1 LSIVAKKMREFY
13 SGLRLTRSG
22 NAALL
27 PAWSQTVGEKPTISF
42 SDSIGAYLRDPS
54 CKAFVDFLA
63 DQAVGMGFFATVN
76 TAYSEATEA
85 KAVVDDFC
93 EVVNLDGLLQV
104 GAREIVACGNSFWLK
119 QEPDNLEQ
127 LKILPLTGFEDSKA
141 VVRNQVGMVKA
152 YNYSFGGVK
161 TVFQPEKILHFKWN
175 PVNFNAFGT
184 GVLQVL
190 LEEVS
195 FNGETRKSFLEMK
208 ARIEKVMPEI
218 FEKYAGP
225 DELWLFPGVNAERL
239 AEFQRLI
246 RSKPKAGARFVC
258 DRADADVKTVPVDPR
273 ARYEAYVDH
282 IMNQI
287 YLGGQTPLPKLFT
300 SPGFT
305 EASAK
310 AALDMAE
317 RKVQAL
323 QRFIKRVIEREIF
336 SPVIAQAGFDSKKA
350 DCRLQWGLPERP
362 QITAADVVRLAEVSA
377 QSGVQF
383 VRAEEVRRMLVKMG
397 FDLTVEE

>member
-1 LSIVAKKMREFY
+1 
-13 SGLRLTRSG
+13 
-22 NAALL
+22 
-27 PAWSQTVGEKPTISF
+27 VGEKPTISF